1 MKNFSFKIAFNDT
14 YKFLIDNIVLFYKT
28 SFIII
33 LLYSLIEYKMNSYLS
48 NISSITDNGYNL
60 LVVLFSGVLQLVLIT
75 MFVVVWGGYYLK
87 KIPTIK
93 IIDVLNWHEIKTNYI
108 IANLKLFGVFML
120 LSILSYFTVA
130 LVVALNVNI
139 ILYLVITLV
148 VFVQLIILTRI
159 MFILPNVIDGFSG
172 KISDAINITKDNSI
186 KLLLSYIG
194 VIFPVLIIPL
204 LFIVITDY
212 NSYGYFETLIMTI
225 FIFISQAITTVYYI
239 NVYKQ
244 LTK

>member
-14 YKFLIDNIVLFYKT
+14 YKFLINNIVLFSKT

-33 LLYSLIEYKMNSYLS
+33 LLYSLIEYKINSYLS
-48 NISSITDNGYNL
+48 NIGSITDNGYNL
-60 LVVLFSGVLQLVLIT
+60 LVIIFGVILQLVLLT

-93 IIDVLNWHEIKTNYI
+93 IIDVLNWHEIKTKYI
-108 IANLKLFGVFML
+108 IASLKLVGVIIL
-120 LSILSYFTVA
+120 LSILSSFTVA
-130 LVVALNVNI
+130 LVSTLNVNVI
-139 ILYLVITLV
+139 SYLVIILT

-159 MFILPNVIDGFSG
+159 MFIFPDVIDGFSG

-186 KLLLSYIG
+186 KLLFSYIG
-194 VIFPVLIIPL
+194 VIFPLLIIIS
-204 LFIVITDY
+204 LFIVTIDY
-212 NSYGYFETLIMTI
+212 NSYGYFETLIITI
-225 FIFISQAITTVYYI
+225 FIFISHAITTVYYI